1 MDEYSNYDAMATG
14 GYGQPSPYADAQPQM
29 PQQLIYSV
37 ADDDIVTVSSDSEI
51 KMNYSNPFTS
61 GFLFGMGFGIAMLVM
76 LAILIAIFAVA
87 WFVVL
92 KH

>member
-1 MDEYSNYDAMATG
+1 MDEYNDYNAASYSSDT
-14 GYGQPSPYADAQPQM
+14 PYADAQPQM
-29 PQQLIYSV
+29 MQPPMYGV
-37 ADDDIVTVSSDSEI
+37 PEDDVVTVSSDSEI

-61 GFLFGMGFGIAMLVM
+61 GFMFGMGFGIAMLVL
-76 LAILIAIFAVA
+76 LAVLIAIFAVV

>member
-1 MDEYSNYDAMATG
+1 M
-14 GYGQPSPYADAQPQM
+14 QWQRAD
-29 PQQLIYSV
+29 
-37 ADDDIVTVSSDSEI
+37 TVSSHHMPTRSRRCRSSVSRDSEI
-51 KMNYSNPFTS
+51 KINYSNPFTS

>member
-1 MDEYSNYDAMATG
+1 MN
-14 GYGQPSPYADAQPQM
+14 GYEQTAPYADAQPQM
-29 PQQLIYSV
+29 PQQPIYAV
-37 ADDDIVTVSSDSEI
+37 TDDDVVTVSSDSEI

-61 GFLFGMGFGIAMLVM
+61 GFMFGIGFGIAMLVL
-76 LAILIAIFAVA
+76 LAVLIAIFAVV

>member
-1 MDEYSNYDAMATG
+1 MYEYNNYDAMATG
-14 GYGQPSPYADAQPQM
+14 GYGQQSPYADAQPQM
-29 PQQLIYSV
+29 PQQPIYAV